1 MTRMNTRFERTE
13 KASDE
18 WYTPKE
24 VLEALGKFDLDPCA
38 PVSPLWP
45 TATVMY
51 DKHIDGLS
59 QKWEGLN
66 PPYSRPLI
74 EQFVLRLAEHDN
86 GIALLYNRCDSRMF
100 QDIIFKKAI
109 AMKFLRHRIRFY
121 RPNGTRGDSPGCG
134 SILIAFGK
142 DNAEILKACT
152 IEGKY
157 IQIN

>member
-59 QKWEGLN
+59 Q
-66 PPYSRPLI
+66 
-74 EQFVLRLAEHDN
+74 N
-86 GIALLYNRCDSRMF
+86 GKVVY
-100 QDIIFKKAI
+100 
-109 AMKFLRHRIRFY
+109 
-121 RPNGTRGDSPGCG
+121 G
-134 SILIAFGK
+134 SILLIHVR
-142 DNAEILKACT
+142 L
-152 IEGKY
+152 
-157 IQIN
+157 

>member
-59 QKWEGLN
+59 QKWEGRVWLN
-66 PPYSRPLI
+66 PPYSRPII

-100 QDIIFKKAI
+100 QDIIFKK
-109 AMKFLRHRIRFY
+109 L
-121 RPNGTRGDSPGCG
+121 
-134 SILIAFGK
+134 
-142 DNAEILKACT
+142 
-152 IEGKY
+152 
-157 IQIN
+157 